1 MDFEFLR
8 ALEED
13 WEPVS
18 KPARYAW
25 LGFYALY
32 FLYALSR
39 GGNQLFMDLVSLP
52 IHEGGHLLFGWF
64 GQTVG
69 IAGGTLL
76 QLGVPLALAVYFVF
90 QRQILGAAFA
100 AFFFFENFL
109 NVGTYMA
116 DARAHALPLVT
127 VGDPNNVIHDWTY
140 LFSKLGVLSH
150 DTAIGGTVRFLGWLG
165 MLAVPLGL
173 SWMTQKMPPKARS
186 LPHGG
191 QP

>member
-1 MDFEFLR
+1 MDFEFLK

-13 WEPVS
+13 WEPIS
-18 KPARYAW
+18 QPARYGW
-25 LGFYALY
+25 LAFYAVYY
-32 FLYALSR
+32 FYAVSR
-39 GGNQLFMDLVSLP
+39 GGNELFMDLVFLP
-52 IHEGGHLLFGWF
+52 IHEGGHLLFRW
-64 GQTVG
+64 VG
-69 IAGGTLL
+69 GTLYIAGGTLM

-127 VGDPNNVIHDWTY
+127 VGDPNNVINDWTFM
-140 LFSKLGVLSH
+140 FSKLGVLSH
-150 DTAIGGTVRFLGWLG
+150 DTAIGGTVRFLGWVG
-165 MLAVPLGL
+165 MPSVMVWL
-173 SWMTQKMPPKARS
+173 WWTTRKTPPKAGA
-186 LPHGG
+186 LPLGH